1 MPFVIPYFIPHQGC
15 PHQCLFCNQNSI
27 TGKNRGCGD
36 VKKEIEDTI
45 TLWSSYQRKKEPV
58 QFAFYGGSF
67 TCLPVE
73 QQIAMLETVRQ
84 NTKVDLIRLSTR
96 PDCIDKHIC
105 DILREYGVGIVEL
118 GVQSLDDEVLSASLR
133 GHNAQACVGAVT
145 HLREA
150 GMQIGIQLMPGLPRE
165 SRTSFLRTV
174 SKVIDLRPDFVR
186 IYPALVLEDSGLAV
200 LYQRGRY
207 QPLTLDMAVILTAR
221 ARGLFLDAGIGVVR
235 MGLQPS
241 PSLKES
247 IVTGPYHP
255 AFGELVLAREWL
267 MRVRRLLLK
276 FPEQKMQVT
285 ISTRDLS
292 SFNGPRKSN
301 RLRLQELGLD
311 ERLEVKVDKNMER
324 GKMHY
329 VVC

>member
-27 TGKNRGCGD
+27 TGKNSGCAD

-96 PDCIDKHIC
+96 PDCIDKNIC
-105 DILREYGVGIVEL
+105 GLLREYGVGIVEL
-118 GVQSLDDEVLSASLR
+118 GVQSLDDAVLSASLR
-133 GHNAQACVGAVT
+133 GHDAHDCVAAVA

-150 GMQIGIQLMPGLPRE
+150 GMQVGIQLMPGLPRE
-165 SRTSFLRTV
+165 SRASFLRTV

-186 IYPALVLEDSGLAV
+186 IYPALVLRESGLAV
-200 LYQRGRY
+200 LWQTGRY

-241 PSLKES
+241 PSLEKS

-292 SFNGPRKSN
+292 SFNGSRKSN